1 MGRAPKLSWQGERGT
16 AKVGPAAPHQAAP
29 DSCLLPKKPLRLLL
43 PNNLS
48 SSGSRDV
55 TAC

>member
-29 DSCLLPKKPLRLLL
+29 DSCLLPKKPLLLL